1 MMEHS
6 GIGTSKVGCNFQKWM
21 NDTAPSDRV
30 YKSKKP
36 YAASWSYVP
45 LRQITELD
53 LVSSDE
59 REGSQDVGS
68 WSWHAVPFLISTLLL
83 QPPCPPIQVPTLR
96 LTDAL
101 RGDGQLQ
108 LLMSWEP
115 SLSSEAIRFSAT
127 CPSIFPALQYIN
139 KTKLFYYRLSILDW

>member
-1 MMEHS
+1 MLIWEEDEPRKWAHEADTHDGIAGPVIFRNWLWFNCEH
-6 GIGTSKVGCNFQKWM
+6 
-21 NDTAPSDRV
+21 
-30 YKSKKP
+30 
-36 YAASWSYVP
+36 
-45 LRQITELD
+45 D
-53 LVSSDE
+53 L
-59 REGSQDVGS
+59 
-68 WSWHAVPFLISTLLL
+68 HNYLISTLLL

-139 KTKLFYYRLSILDW
+139 KTKLFYYRLSILD